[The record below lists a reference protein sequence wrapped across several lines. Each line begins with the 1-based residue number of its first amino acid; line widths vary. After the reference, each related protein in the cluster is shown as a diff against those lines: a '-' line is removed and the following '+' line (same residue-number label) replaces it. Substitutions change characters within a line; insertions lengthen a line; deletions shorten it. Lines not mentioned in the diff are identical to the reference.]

1 MLDIIVIYFVDAS
14 YLRSRRRSLY
24 MYLRYR
30 CLCHIILIIFK
41 QYSGIGISS
50 GLPFLHTPPGTIPTD
65 ENSGKATHNS
75 STNVSRL
82 IVGLNQGIIMSS
94 PNIKGKRM
102 KAKDLHEPKLAT
114 SCPPNR
120 LHRDH

>member
-1 MLDIIVIYFVDAS
+1 MPIIS
-14 YLRSRRRSLY
+14 SRRGSLY

-30 CLCHIILIIFK
+30 CFCRIILIIFK
-41 QYSGIGISS
+41 HYSGIGISS
-50 GLPFLHTPPGTIPTD
+50 GLPFLLAPLGAIPTG

-75 STNVSRL
+75 STNISRL
-82 IVGLNQGIIMSS
+82 VVGLNQGSTVSS
-94 PNIKGKRM
+94 SNTKEKRV

-114 SCPPNR
+114 SYPPNR